1 MRKAYEEHVAREAA
15 ETQEQQESGSEEL
28 PRQSFKR

>member
-28 PRQSFKR
+28 PRKSFKR